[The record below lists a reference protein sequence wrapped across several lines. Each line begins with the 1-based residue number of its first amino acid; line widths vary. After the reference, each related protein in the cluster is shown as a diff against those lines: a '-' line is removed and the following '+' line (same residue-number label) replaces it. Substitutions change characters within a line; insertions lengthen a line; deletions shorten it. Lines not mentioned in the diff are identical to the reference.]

1 MIIHIQ
7 VVVMAIVM
15 TADIVI
21 NLIVV
26 QLVQVILVVLVIM
39 TQLLTLVQLI
49 VLANVQRIVAVT
61 RIVRCLVQLTV
72 LEKVIVDVTSIA
84 IRDVILIVVEKQVQ
98 VQDLVVVTR

>member
-1 MIIHIQ
+1 MTIHIQ

-84 IRDVILIVVEKQVQ
+84 IRDVILIVMEKQVQ
-98 VQDLVVVTR
+98 LQELVVVTE

>member
-26 QLVQVILVVLVIM
+26 QLVQVILVVLVIVIK
-39 TQLLTLVQLI
+39 LLHLVQPS
-49 VLANVQRIVAVT
+49 VLVNVQRIVAVT
-61 RIVRCLVQLTV
+61 HIVKYLVQLTV

-84 IRDVILIVVEKQVQ
+84 IRDVILIVVEKQV
-98 VQDLVVVTR
+98 

>member
-1 MIIHIQ
+1 
-7 VVVMAIVM
+7 MAIVM

-39 TQLLTLVQLI
+39 TQLLTLVQLT
-49 VLANVQRIVAVT
+49 VLVNVQRIVAVT
-61 RIVRCLVQLTV
+61 HIVKYLVQLTV

-84 IRDVILIVVEKQVQ
+84 IRDVILIVMEKQVQ
-98 VQDLVVVTR
+98 LQELVVVTE

>member
-1 MIIHIQ
+1 MTIHIQ

-39 TQLLTLVQLI
+39 TQLLHLVQLI
-49 VLANVQRIVAVT
+49 VLANVQRIVAAI
-61 RIVRCLVQLTV
+61 RIVRYLVQLTV
-72 LEKVIVDVTSIA
+72 LEKQVVDVTSIA
-84 IRDVILIVVEKQVQ
+84 IRDVILIVVEKQV
-98 VQDLVVVTR
+98 

>member
-1 MIIHIQ
+1 MTIHIQ

-49 VLANVQRIVAVT
+49 VLANVQRILAVT
-61 RIVRCLVQLTV
+61 RIVRYLVQLTV

-84 IRDVILIVVEKQVQ
+84 IRDVILIVMEKQA
-98 VQDLVVVTR
+98 